1 MKKVKER
8 TLNEIRQTKDSH
20 YTVKDRSHGGF
31 SKVFKDNLQ
40 NISGETSPRGLKV
53 KEKIFGQMTIDPL
66 RPIADFKSR
75 PFNWKY
81 FAGELAWY
89 LKKDRDINYINNFSS
104 FWKGITN
111 PDTNEINSN
120 YGSLVFNEQLE
131 WVVDSLVKDR
141 DSRQAIMFFNRP
153 EFQFE
158 GNKDFVCTMY
168 ANFFIRDNKL
178 HMKIQMRSNDMF
190 YGLTF
195 DAPFFSFLH
204 QSVYRLVWSERMKN
218 GGYANDEVLELGN
231 YYHFADNL
239 HFYERHFDLA
249 DKIID
254 GDKYNNYGL
263 KLKYP
268 WFCFEDGKIGM
279 TVEAITFLKEVDMYV
294 NSTNFEDLDQE
305 HWKSIIE
312 DYFII

>member
-20 YTVKDRSHGGF
+20 YTVRDESHGGF
-31 SKVFKDNLQ
+31 SRVFKENLE

-89 LKKDRDINYINNFSS
+89 LKKDRDIDYINNFSS

-111 PDTNEINSN
+111 PGTNQINSN
-120 YGSLVFNEQLE
+120 YGSLVFNEQLN
-131 WVVDSLVKDR
+131 WVVNSLVKDR
-141 DSRQAIMFFNRP
+141 DSRQAIMFFNKP

-168 ANFFIRDNKL
+168 ANFFIRNNKL
-178 HMKIQMRSNDMF
+178 HMKVQMRSNDMF

-218 GGYANDEVLELGN
+218 GGYENDEVLELGN

-254 GDKYNNYGL
+254 GDKYNNYSL

-268 WFCFEDGKIGM
+268 WFSFEGDEICM
-279 TVEAITFLKEVDMYV
+279 TVEALTFLKEIDMYV
-294 NSTNFEDLDQE
+294 NSSNFKDLDQN

>member
-1 MKKVKER
+1 MKKVKDR

-20 YTVKDRSHGGF
+20 YTARNEPTGGF
-31 SKVFKDNLQ
+31 SRVFKDNLQ
-40 NISGETSPRGLKV
+40 SISGKTSPRGLKV

-66 RPIADFKSR
+66 RPIADFESR

-89 LKKDRDINYINNFSS
+89 LKKDRDIDYINNFSS

-111 PDTNEINSN
+111 PGTNEINSN
-120 YGSLVFNEQLE
+120 YGSLVFNEQLD
-131 WVVDSLVKDR
+131 WVVNSLVKDR
-141 DSRQAIMFFNRP
+141 ESRQAIMFFNRP

-168 ANFFIRDNKL
+168 ANFFIRNNKL
-178 HMKIQMRSNDMF
+178 HMKVQMRSNDMF

-204 QSVYRLVWSERMKN
+204 QIVYHLVWSKRMKN
-218 GGYANDEVLELGN
+218 GGHVNDEVLALGD
-231 YYHFADNL
+231 YHHFADNL
-239 HFYERHFDLA
+239 HFYERHFGLA

-254 GDKYNNYGL
+254 GDKYNNYSL
-263 KLKYP
+263 KLRYP
-268 WFCFEDGKIGM
+268 WFSFKGDEIGM
-279 TVEAITFLKEVDMYV
+279 TVEAISFMKEVELYTDPK
-294 NSTNFEDLDQE
+294 FKDLGQD

>member
-20 YTVKDRSHGGF
+20 YTVRDKSHGGF
-31 SKVFKDNLQ
+31 SRVFKENLQ
-40 NISGETSPRGLKV
+40 YINGETSPRGLKV

-66 RPIADFKSR
+66 RPIADFESR

-89 LKKDRDINYINNFSS
+89 LKKDRDIDYINNFSS

-111 PDTNEINSN
+111 PGTNEINSN
-120 YGSLVFNEQLE
+120 YGSLVFNEQLN

-141 DSRQAIMFFNRP
+141 DSRQAIMFFNKP

-178 HMKIQMRSNDMF
+178 HMKVQMRSNDMF

-204 QSVYRLVWSERMKN
+204 QSVYRLVWSKRMKN
-218 GGYANDEVLELGN
+218 GGNANDEVLELGN

-254 GDKYNNYGL
+254 GDKYNNYSL

-268 WFCFEDGKIGM
+268 WFSFEGDEICM
-279 TVEAITFLKEVDMYV
+279 TVEALTFLKEIDMYV
-294 NSTNFEDLDQE
+294 NSSNFKDLDQN